1 MGEELCGELELEW
14 GRERGMW
21 IVERVKRGRRGEG
34 VCRLNGVLEDF
45 WIRGNREDI
54 VGVVVV
60 EGLVR

>member
-1 MGEELCGELELEW
+1 
-14 GRERGMW
+14 MW